1 MNEKSISRGGEVSP
15 LPTPHKLE
23 QTSRNIEPTHAKGRG
38 RVSDTAP
45 LKWNTPRH
53 GTGHRMLKRLLW
65 AIPVGEPAGTILQA
79 DCLPA
84 GGIPKIKDATCNFSS
99 SKEGIRTILRVRMR
113 LQTSMASEVR
123 HDSPALRPFTTT
135 ISSSLKAAGPP
146 KDCMRRQEYDDLRG

>member
-1 MNEKSISRGGEVSP
+1 MNKKSISRGGEVSP

-38 RVSDTAP
+38 RVGDAAP

-53 GTGHRMLKRLLW
+53 ETGHRMLMRLLW
-65 AIPVGEPAGTILQA
+65 AIPMGEPAGAILQA

-99 SKEGIRTILRVRMR
+99 SKEGIRTISRVRMR
-113 LQTSMASEVR
+113 LRTSMASEVR

-146 KDCMRRQEYDDLRG
+146 KDCARRQESR